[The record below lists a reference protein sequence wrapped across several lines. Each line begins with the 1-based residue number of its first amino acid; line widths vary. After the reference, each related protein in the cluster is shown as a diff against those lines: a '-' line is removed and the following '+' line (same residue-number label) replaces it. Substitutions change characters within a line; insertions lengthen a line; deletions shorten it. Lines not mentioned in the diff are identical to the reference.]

1 MDVCFVVSLTT
12 LIIIWHDCVFVNTFF
27 EKILFG
33 DFALFLIRIFVD
45 FSVVEL
51 WGKSILSLTSALS
64 GVEKSECFS
73 VDRQGHSER

>member
-51 WGKSILSLTSALS
+51 WGNSILLLTSALS

-73 VDRQGHSER
+73 ADRQAHSER

>member
-27 EKILFG
+27 EKILFS

-51 WGKSILSLTSALS
+51 PEKKLTNSHKNNIFKVKDILRTKS
-64 GVEKSECFS
+64 
-73 VDRQGHSER
+73 

>member
-45 FSVVEL
+45 FSIVEL
-51 WGKSILSLTSALS
+51 R
-64 GVEKSECFS
+64 EKN
-73 VDRQGHSER
+73 